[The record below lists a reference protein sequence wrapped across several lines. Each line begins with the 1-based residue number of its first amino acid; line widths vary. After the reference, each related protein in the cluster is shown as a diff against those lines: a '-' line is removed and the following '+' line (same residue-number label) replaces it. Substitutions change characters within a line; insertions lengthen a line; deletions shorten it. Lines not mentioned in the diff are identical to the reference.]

1 MTLRLRPYGEA
12 DEAQATAI
20 HEQMRPDNF
29 TFLLHW
35 EPSMSWSAFLQSD
48 ADQRR
53 GLDPSTYRVRGCQLA
68 AAVGDDI
75 VGRASLRFEL
85 NEFFAQ
91 KGGHV
96 GYGVA
101 PAHRRQGYATEIL
114 RESLIIL
121 RAEGIEHV
129 LVTCDDNNLGSARVI
144 EHNGGVLES
153 VVPFEVD
160 GKNVGLRRYWI
171 D

>member
-1 MTLRLRPYGEA
+1 MRHRPPRYTSKCGRI
-12 DEAQATAI
+12 TS
-20 HEQMRPDNF
+20 
-29 TFLLHW
+29 
-35 EPSMSWSAFLQSD
+35 PSCCIGN
-48 ADQRR
+48 RR
-53 GLDPSTYRVRGCQLA
+53 CRGPRSYNLTYRVRGCQLA
-68 AAVGDDI
+68 AVVGDDI

-129 LVTCDDNNLGSARVI
+129 LVTCDDNNLGSVRVI

>member
-1 MTLRLRPYGEA
+1 VTLELRPYDEDDEGE
-12 DEAQATAI
+12 ATAI
-20 HEQMRPDNF
+20 HAAMRPDNF
-29 TFLLHW
+29 SFLLHW
-35 EPSMSWSAFLQSD
+35 EPSMSWSTFLRSD

-68 AAVGDDI
+68 AVVDGDI

-101 PAHRRQGYATEIL
+101 PAHRRKGYATEIL
-114 RESLIIL
+114 RQSLVIL
-121 RAEGIEHV
+121 RAEGVERV
-129 LVTCDDNNLGSARVI
+129 LVTCDDTNVGSARTI
-144 EHNGGVLES
+144 ERNRGVLES
-153 VVPFEVD
+153 VVPFEVE

-171 D
+171 G